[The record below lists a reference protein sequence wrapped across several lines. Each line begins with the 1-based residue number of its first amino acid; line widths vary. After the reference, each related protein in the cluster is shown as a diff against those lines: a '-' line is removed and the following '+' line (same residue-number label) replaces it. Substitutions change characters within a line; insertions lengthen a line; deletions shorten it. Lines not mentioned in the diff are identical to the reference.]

1 LSATALRV
9 IGILFMVAAAVVAVL
24 NLKRVAN
31 LGMLGLSAPLLVIGM
46 GFLAA
51 SRRKAQ
57 RPPH

>member
-1 LSATALRV
+1 
-9 IGILFMVAAAVVAVL
+9 MVAAAVVVL

-31 LGMLGLSAPLLVIGM
+31 LGMLGLSAPLLIIGM

-57 RPPH
+57 RPPD

>member
-1 LSATALRV
+1 
-9 IGILFMVAAAVVAVL
+9 MVGAAVVGIL

-51 SRRKAQ
+51 SRKKAQ
-57 RPPH
+57 RPPS

>member
-1 LSATALRV
+1 LSATALRL
-9 IGILFMVAAAVVAVL
+9 IGILFMVAAAVVVL

-31 LGMLGLSAPLLVIGM
+31 LGMLGLSAPLLIIGM

-57 RPPH
+57 RPPD

>member
-1 LSATALRV
+1 MSATALRL
-9 IGILFMVAAAVVAVL
+9 IGILFMVAAAVVVL

-31 LGMLGLSAPLLVIGM
+31 LGMLGLSAPLLIIGM

-57 RPPH
+57 RPPD